1 MPRRWNIKLVFYAA
15 CVLVSCAANA
25 SAQSDSGEKIYQKT
39 LRGSAWI
46 LGMRTGQGT
55 DTGTGVLIDAKHK
68 WVLTNY
74 HVAGEATRI
83 GVFFPRFRDGK
94 LIAER
99 SEYQDLLRK
108 GQAIPA
114 KVIFRDQKRD
124 LVLLELDSIPH
135 GAEAILLAKQ
145 SPSPGQRV
153 HSVGN
158 PGRSGALWLYTQ
170 GTVRQVYEKRWRVR
184 IGSSTLDFAARVV
197 ETQSPTNPGDSGGPL
212 VNDRGELVGVTQGMA
227 VDASLLSLFIDVSE
241 VKTFLSA
248 NKLLAKLPTPS
259 KRSSGDE
266 QVKTETEIKPSKA
279 TEEVNLESKASM
291 MLTLA
296 KSLADDGKLE
306 RAKGRYEEIIAKYP
320 NTKAA
325 TEAKVLFD
333 RINK

>member
-1 MPRRWNIKLVFYAA
+1 MARRLKNLLVFGS
-15 CVLVSCAANA
+15 VLVLGCCVADA
-25 SAQSDSGEKIYQKT
+25 SAQSENGEKIYQKT

-46 LGMRTGQGT
+46 LGQRSGQGT
-55 DTGTGVLIDAKHK
+55 ETGTGVLIDAKHR

-135 GAEAILLAKQ
+135 GAESILLAKQ
-145 SPSPGQRV
+145 SSSPGQRV

-184 IGSSTLDFAARVV
+184 IGGSTLDFAARVV

-241 VKTFLSA
+241 VKTFLAA
-248 NKLLAKLPTPS
+248 NKLLAKLPTVP
-259 KRSSGDE
+259 KRSATE
-266 QVKTETEIKPSKA
+266 AQVKTESELKPPRA

-291 MLTLA
+291 MLNLA

-325 TEAKVLFD
+325 NEAKVLFD